1 MKISVTAR
9 HFELTEALRDQVE
22 QRLRRLER
30 YHQRI
35 SHVDVTLTKEKRE
48 KRVEALA
55 GVDGDVGIHAEAR
68 ASDFGAALGRVSD
81 KLARQLKRRHD
92 RHRDHQA
99 PRLGRDIVPQGV
111 TGGDE
116 E

>member
-1 MKISVTAR
+1 MNISVTAR
-9 HFELTEALRDQVE
+9 HFVLTEALRDDVE

-30 YHQRI
+30 YHQRV
-35 SHVDVTLTKEKRE
+35 SHVAVTLTEERRE

-55 GVDGDVGIHAEAR
+55 GVDGDIDIHAEAR
-68 ASDFGAALGRVSD
+68 ATDFRTALGRVSD

-99 PRLGRDIVPQGV
+99 PRLGRDIVPEGT
-111 TGGDE
+111 TGGE
-116 E
+116 EE

>member
-35 SHVDVTLTKEKRE
+35 SP
-48 KRVEALA
+48 
-55 GVDGDVGIHAEAR
+55 R
-68 ASDFGAALGRVSD
+68 ASDFGTALGRVSD

-99 PRLGRDIVPQGV
+99 PRLGRDIAPQGV